1 MNTWLGPA
9 LIAAVI
15 SSLVTAVGWLVN
27 YRTSLGLEKER
38 RLEKVR
44 DFQIAL
50 RAEIRSELHHLKEVD
65 FAGNLAKIETRYAK
79 SKDYSVLVT
88 SLVRHVVFDTLVKE
102 IYVLPEAVIDPLILY
117 ARQRQ
122 IVDQFAADMR
132 IDSFRHTPQAQQ
144 LEMYRKYLDLMSH
157 MLRLAQEAVA
167 ALDSAL
173 GKKNEINN
181 RGPGP

>member
-50 RAEIRSELHHLKEVD
+50 RAEIRSELHHLREVD
-65 FAGNLAKIETRYAK
+65 FAANFAKIEARYGE

-88 SLVRHVVFDTLVKE
+88 SLVQHVVFDTLVKE
-102 IYVLPEAVIDPLILY
+102 IYLLPEAVIDPLILY

-122 IVDQFAADMR
+122 IVDQFASDMR
-132 IDSFRHTPQAQQ
+132 LDTFRNAPKAQQ

-157 MLRLAQEAVA
+157 MLRLAQAAVA
-167 ALDSAL
+167 ALDFAL

-181 RGPGP
+181 RDPDP

>member
-1 MNTWLGPA
+1 MNSWIGPA

-50 RAEIRSELHHLKEVD
+50 RAEIRSELHHLKEE
-65 FAGNLAKIETRYAK
+65 NLASDLKSIEERYAK
-79 SKDYSVLVT
+79 SKTYSVFAPRLARHLVYE
-88 SLVRHVVFDTLVKE
+88 SFVGQIH
-102 IYVLPEAVIDPLILY
+102 VLPERVIDPLILY

-122 IVDQFAADMR
+122 LLDQFAADMR
-132 IDSFRHTPQAQQ
+132 SDRFLKITQERQ
-144 LEMYRKYLDLMSH
+144 LEMYRDYVAVTRYFVTLANEALTAINASLDERSDN
-157 MLRLAQEAVA
+157 Q
-167 ALDSAL
+167 
-173 GKKNEINN
+173 
-181 RGPGP
+181 

>member
-1 MNTWLGPA
+1 MNTWIGPA

-50 RAEIRSELHHLKEVD
+50 KAEIRSELHHLREVD
-65 FAGNLAKIETRYAK
+65 FEANFTKIEARYK
-79 SKDYSVLVT
+79 RSKDYSVLVT
-88 SLVRHVVFDTLVKE
+88 RMVHHIVFETLVKE
-102 IYVLPEAVIDPLILY
+102 IHILPESVIDPVILY

-122 IVDQFAADMR
+122 IVDQMALDLR
-132 IDSFRHTPQAQQ
+132 LDSFKLSPQAHQ
-144 LEMYRKYLDLMSH
+144 LEMYRNYIDLMVH
-157 MLRLAQEAVA
+157 LRNLAEEAHA
-167 ALDSAL
+167 ALEAGL
-173 GKKNEINN
+173 GKKNALSN
-181 RGPGP
+181 PAAAQ

>member
-1 MNTWLGPA
+1 MNTWIGPA

-38 RLEKVR
+38 RLEKVQ

-65 FAGNLAKIETRYAK
+65 FAANFTKIQTRYPN

-88 SLVRHVVFDTLVKE
+88 SLVAACRFDTLVKG
-102 IYVLPEAVIDPLILY
+102 IHVLPEA
-117 ARQRQ
+117 
-122 IVDQFAADMR
+122 
-132 IDSFRHTPQAQQ
+132 S
-144 LEMYRKYLDLMSH
+144 
-157 MLRLAQEAVA
+157 
-167 ALDSAL
+167 
-173 GKKNEINN
+173 
-181 RGPGP
+181 

>member
-50 RAEIRSELHHLKEVD
+50 RAEIRSELHHLREVD
-65 FAGNLAKIETRYAK
+65 FAANFAKIETRYRE

-88 SLVRHVVFDTLVKE
+88 SLVQHVVFDTLVSE
-102 IYVLPEAVIDPLILY
+102 IYLLPEAVIDPLILY

-122 IVDQFAADMR
+122 IVDQFASDMR
-132 IDSFRHTPQAQQ
+132 MESFRHTSQTHQ
-144 LEMYRKYLDLMSH
+144 LEMYRKYLDLMAH
-157 MLRLAQEAVA
+157 MLRLAQGAVA
-167 ALDSAL
+167 ALDTAL
-173 GKKNEINN
+173 GKKSVVNN
-181 RGPGP
+181 PDPGP